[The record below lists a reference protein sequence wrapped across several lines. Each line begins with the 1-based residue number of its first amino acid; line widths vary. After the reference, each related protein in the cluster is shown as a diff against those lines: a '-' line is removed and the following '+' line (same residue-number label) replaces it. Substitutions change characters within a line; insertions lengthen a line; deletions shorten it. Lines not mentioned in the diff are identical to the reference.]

1 MFGNLEGMKEQQER
15 LQEELRSVE
24 LKAEADNGMVVV
36 TVNAARELINI
47 SIKPELVEE
56 GDHEIIEDLVLVAI
70 NRAMEKA
77 SVKEQE
83 LTQASLKNM
92 LPPGMENLFG

>member
-1 MFGNLEGMKEQQER
+1 MFGNLDGMKEQQEK
-15 LQEELRSVE
+15 LQEELRSIEV
-24 LKAEADNGMVVV
+24 KGQADNGRVVA

-47 SIKPELVEE
+47 SIQPELVEE
-56 GDHEIIEDLVLVAI
+56 GDPEIIEDLVLVAI